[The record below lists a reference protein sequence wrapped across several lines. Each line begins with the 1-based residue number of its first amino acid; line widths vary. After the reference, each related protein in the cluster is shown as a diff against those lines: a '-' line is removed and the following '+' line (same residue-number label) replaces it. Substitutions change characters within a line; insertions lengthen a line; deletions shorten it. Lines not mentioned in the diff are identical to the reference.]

1 MPLDLNMVD
10 NFHFAPPPKASAPPL
25 TDCNRGVDT
34 QGACQEER
42 WGHRALVSCRG
53 ITHPAGGSGLG
64 SVGHVEGAT
73 YDMTLLSTLPSG
85 V

>member
-10 NFHFAPPPKASAPPL
+10 NFHFAPPPKASGPPL

-42 WGHRALVSCRG
+42 WGHRAIGQLQRNHSPSRRVRAGVSRACGRS
-53 ITHPAGGSGLG
+53 HL
-64 SVGHVEGAT
+64 
-73 YDMTLLSTLPSG
+73 
-85 V
+85 